1 MNNFFSIWTPIDFS
15 KSSGEEKLTKAPISG
30 IVSSDTMDLQ
40 GDTILQEGM
49 DWSYF
54 LRRGWI
60 NYEHMQGPEFIV
72 GVPTSIETKITEKG
86 NATQIEGHLLLNRP
100 RGKEVYETAKALQEA
115 EINRSLGFSV
125 EGQVLERSEEDKS
138 VITKARI
145 LNVSVTAH
153 PVNTDAVLDII
164 ARSVGYQMPAQPSAD
179 AMSPLVEQSL
189 ERDMSPLTEQSL
201 ERDMSGLENT
211 VREVLKTEL
220 AEYMKEQA
228 DKVFDKQPATITF
241 KQIKEMVSR
250 TFPSLNY
257 TDCLR
262 LARELFEGA
271 KS

>member
-15 KSSGEEKLTKAPISG
+15 KSAGEEKLTKAPISG
-30 IVSSDTMDLQ
+30 VVSTDTIDLQ

-72 GVPTSIETKITEKG
+72 GVPTSVETKITDKG
-86 NATQIEGHLLLNRP
+86 NATQIEGHILLNRP
-100 RGKEVYETAKALQEA
+100 RGKEVYDTAKALQEA
-115 EINRSLGFSV
+115 DINRSLGFSV

-153 PVNTDAVLDII
+153 PVNPDAVLDII
-164 ARSVGYQMPAQPSAD
+164 ARSIGYQTPAQPSED
-179 AMSPLVEQSL
+179 AMSPLAAQSL
-189 ERDMSPLTEQSL
+189 EG
-201 ERDMSGLENT
+201 DMSGLETT

-220 AEYMKEQA
+220 AEYMKSEA
-228 DKVFDKQPATITF
+228 DKVFEKQPAMIPY

-250 TFPSLNY
+250 TFPSLSSAM
-257 TDCLR
+257 CSR